1 MVVNTSNKK
10 FLIIPLVFGV
20 LFSLLYF
27 KLPLNYFIAIFLG
40 FAVAIVTLYDVKFGI
55 MASIFALPYLPDMLS
70 LIFMIFVMAAFL
82 YNKFV
87 KDSYNKGNVLTKHPI
102 DVPIALYVLIIII
115 ATITSIDPVGSFRD
129 LAIHLVSIG
138 FSFVIIN
145 SIKNKKDLNM
155 VLVTIVATA
164 TLVSLFGIFQ
174 HRFGVTMEEGWIDKA
189 SNPDLIAR
197 VFSVFGNPNIMAE
210 YLIMII
216 PISLALFWDTRKFT
230 KKIFFLIITLI
241 LTIGLLLT
249 YSRGGWVG
257 FAFSIFFFIFLVEK
271 RLLLLAIPLV
281 LLSLYFLPPSI
292 MNRIMTIGKLTDS
305 SNFSRLKIW
314 EVTLEII
321 KENWMIGVGFGY
333 LPFKQVFDSKTTMGM
348 QHSHNTYLEVLVEL
362 GIGGFII
369 FTLLIFLF
377 YKFGIKKLS
386 SEEDRYTKIMLA
398 GVLSGI
404 SALLVHGLADNVLYM
419 PRIIITFWTVMS
431 FASVMIRTSKSR

>member
-1 MVVNTSNKK
+1 VVVNTSNKK

>member
-1 MVVNTSNKK
+1 
-10 FLIIPLVFGV
+10 
-20 LFSLLYF
+20 
-27 KLPLNYFIAIFLG
+27 
-40 FAVAIVTLYDVKFGI
+40 
-55 MASIFALPYLPDMLS
+55 
-70 LIFMIFVMAAFL
+70 
-82 YNKFV
+82 
-87 KDSYNKGNVLTKHPI
+87 